1 MKTIMVEKFVK
12 PVVTAGPQE
21 TLAAVGRLMEQHNV
35 GAVVLAEDHRP
46 VGIVTDRDLALHV
59 AARGVPLQT
68 PVARVMSSPVQTVGR
83 DDGVFYTT
91 HSMMESRVRRLPVVD
106 DDGRPVGIVTLDDL
120 LRVLGRELSNLV
132 DGIRSE
138 MEVK

>member
-1 MKTIMVEKFVK
+1 VKTIEKFVK
-12 PVVTAGPQE
+12 RVVMARPQE
-21 TLAAVGRLMEQHNV
+21 TLAAVARLMDQHNV

-68 PVARVMSSPVQTVGR
+68 PAARVMSTPVQTVGR
-83 DDGVFYTT
+83 EDGVFDTSQT
-91 HSMMESRVRRLPVVD
+91 MMETGVRRLPVVD
-106 DDGRPVGIVTLDDL
+106 DNGQLVGIVTLDDL

-132 DGIRSE
+132 GGIRSE

>member
-12 PVVTAGPQE
+12 PVVTARPQD

-35 GAVVLAEDHRP
+35 GAIVLAEDRRP
-46 VGIVTDRDLALHV
+46 VGIITDRDLALHV
-59 AARGVPLQT
+59 AARGVSLQT
-68 PVARVMSSPVQTVGR
+68 PVARVMTAPVQTVGR
-83 DDGVFYTT
+83 DDGVFCTT
-91 HSMMESRVRRLPVVD
+91 HSMREAGVRRLPVVD
-106 DDGRPVGIVTLDDL
+106 DDGRLVGIVTLDDL
-120 LRVLGRELSNLV
+120 LRILGGELSNLI